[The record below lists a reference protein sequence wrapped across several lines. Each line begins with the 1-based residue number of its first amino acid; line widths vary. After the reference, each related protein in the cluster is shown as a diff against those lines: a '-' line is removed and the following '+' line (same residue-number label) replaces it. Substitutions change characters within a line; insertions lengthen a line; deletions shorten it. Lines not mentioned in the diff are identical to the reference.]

1 MNSNSLS
8 TGFRTHFCLPS
19 NSYKN
24 AYSSPNLS
32 FNFPLNRLN
41 SIRNVSNQAATG
53 GFSTHL
59 SFNFPPNQLN
69 SIGNIPNKPPNA
81 AITGGLY
88 TQSPEETLYDLL
100 GIPQTGTLSEIKRA
114 YKYMAL
120 KCHPDVSPPDQVHEN
135 TARFIRVQEAYETL
149 SDPQSRAVYDCNLAK
164 GLHLA
169 FSGNKGSGF
178 GARPGE
184 VVRWKQSWEVQVEE
198 LRRWSTVEM
207 GQGGRM
213 SWASRIRKQRAGSD
227 LDQ

>member
-1 MNSNSLS
+1 MNPNSLS

-24 AYSSPNLS
+24 ASSSPNLS
-32 FNFPLNRLN
+32 FNFPQNRLN
-41 SIRNVSNQAATG
+41 SIKNASNQPPKAAT
-53 GFSTHL
+53 
-59 SFNFPPNQLN
+59 
-69 SIGNIPNKPPNA
+69 
-81 AITGGLY
+81 TGGLY
-88 TQSPEETLYDLL
+88 TRSPEETLYDLL

-114 YKYMAL
+114 YKHMAL

-178 GARPGE
+178 GARSGE
-184 VVRWKQSWEVQVEE
+184 MARWKQSWEVQVEE